1 MWLMYSAEA
10 REMVCYACIFGLD
23 DSKPSEKS
31 EGMCLHFKYFSDS
44 FEKNCYIYSICPSED
59 MSQQCLCSACLFAVD
74 AG

>member
-1 MWLMYSAEA
+1 MYSAEA

-44 FEKNCYIYSICPSED
+44 FDKKFRDWENLSK
-59 MSQQCLCSACLFAVD
+59 MSK
-74 AG
+74 